1 MNLGLTFRNQFQALA
16 EKSNNDLNI
25 IIQDWVSDAGEEIYI
40 ENSWIKKKL
49 NQ

>member
-1 MNLGLTFRNQFQALA
+1 LA

-40 ENSWIKKKL
+40 ENS
-49 NQ
+49 